1 MTEVEDVRAVL
12 RGIGADLLSDDT
24 IEQAIL
30 QAEEI
35 VMAEASESVPFE
47 RKERATTLLAAYFA
61 FTSYATEV
69 ERELG
74 TTPPALTVQLET
86 LKQNA
91 ERMLEYIRRH
101 GETSHPKTVFGLTD
115 SLVNVSNC

>member
-35 VMAEASESVPFE
+35 VMAEVSESVPFE

-115 SLVNVSNC
+115 SLVNSSNC